1 MIISGRTRLFVLLGD
16 PVAHSLSPRLHNAAN
31 QAAGVDGIY
40 VALRCLQD
48 DLPGFL
54 RGLSRGGGGGNVTL
68 PHKEKAATVLDRP
81 LEAVR
86 RTGACNTFWL
96 EDGRVVGD
104 NTDVEGFRRALR
116 EFLGRPPT
124 GARVLLVGAG
134 GAARAALVGLLD
146 DGVGEV
152 SVTNRTMERARNMVR
167 RIGGSRTRL
176 LQTRT
181 AWQGQHFDLVV
192 NATSVG
198 LRPGD
203 PPPLSLDRLA
213 SVGGVVDMVY
223 RSEPTALVEAAEAA
237 GIRAMDGRPMLAHQ
251 AAAAFERWWDQPAP
265 LDVMQAALDDSDA
278 AKE

>member
-1 MIISGRTRLFVLLGD
+1 MISARTRLFVLLGD

-40 VALRCLQD
+40 VALRCLRD

-81 LEAVR
+81 LHAVR
-86 RTGACNTFWL
+86 RTGACNTFWF
-96 EDGRVVGD
+96 ENGQVTGD
-104 NTDVEGFRRALR
+104 NTDVEGFRRSLR
-116 EFLGRPPT
+116 DFLGRSPE

-134 GAARAALVGLLD
+134 GAARAALVALLD

-167 RIGGSRTRL
+167 RIGGARTRL
-176 LQTRT
+176 LATRT
-181 AWQGQHFDLVV
+181 AWHGQSYDLVV

-198 LRPGD
+198 LRVGD
-203 PPPLSLDRLA
+203 PSPLSLDRLGTL
-213 SVGGVVDMVY
+213 GGVVDMVY
-223 RSEPTALVEAAEAA
+223 REGTTSFVESAQRL
-237 GIRAMDGRPMLAHQ
+237 GIPAMDGRPMLAHQ

-265 LDVMQAALDDSDA
+265 LEVMQAALHEPVA
-278 AKE
+278 GRG

>member
-1 MIISGRTRLFVLLGD
+1 MITARTRLFVLLGD

-40 VALRCLQD
+40 VALRCLRD

-81 LEAVR
+81 LHAVR
-86 RTGACNTFWL
+86 RTGACNTFWF
-96 EDGRVVGD
+96 EDGQVVGD
-104 NTDVEGFRRALR
+104 NTDVEGFRRSLR
-116 EFLGRPPT
+116 DFLGGSPE

-134 GAARAALVGLLD
+134 GAARAALVALLD

-167 RIGGSRTRL
+167 RIGGARTRL
-176 LQTRT
+176 LATRS
-181 AWQGQHFDLVV
+181 AWHGQSYDLVV

-203 PPPLSLDRLA
+203 PSPLALDRLG
-213 SVGGVVDMVY
+213 SIGGVVDMVY
-223 RSEPTALVEAAEAA
+223 REGTTRFVESAQSLGVA
-237 GIRAMDGRPMLAHQ
+237 AMDGRPMLAHQ

-265 LDVMQAALDDSDA
+265 LEVMQAALTEPVA
-278 AKE
+278 ERR

>member
-1 MIISGRTRLFVLLGD
+1 MISARTRLFVLLGD

-40 VALRCLQD
+40 VALRCVRD

-68 PHKEKAATVLDRP
+68 PHKEKAASVLDRP
-81 LEAVR
+81 LPAVR
-86 RTGACNTFWL
+86 RTGACNTFWF
-96 EDGRVVGD
+96 ENGQVVGD

-116 EFLGRPPT
+116 DFLGRPPE

-134 GAARAALVGLLD
+134 GAARAALVALLD

-152 SVTNRTMERARNMVR
+152 AVTNRTMERARNMVR
-167 RIGGSRTRL
+167 RIGGARTRL
-176 LQTRT
+176 LATRT
-181 AWQGQHFDLVV
+181 AWHGQSYDLVV

-203 PPPLSLDRLA
+203 PSPLFLERLGNI
-213 SVGGVVDMVY
+213 GGVVDMVY
-223 RSEPTALVEAAEAA
+223 RSGTTSFLESAHALR
-237 GIRAMDGRPMLAHQ
+237 IPAMDGRPMLAHQ
-251 AAAAFERWWDQPAP
+251 AAAAFERWWGQPAP
-265 LDVMQAALDDSDA
+265 LDVMQAALT
-278 AKE
+278 EPVTERG